1 MPSFSRTI
9 IPDWLAI
16 IVASKLAT
24 TLLLLALG
32 YG

>member
-1 MPSFSRTI
+1 MRKA

-16 IVASKLAT
+16 IIASKLAT
-24 TLLLLALG
+24 TLLLLQMG